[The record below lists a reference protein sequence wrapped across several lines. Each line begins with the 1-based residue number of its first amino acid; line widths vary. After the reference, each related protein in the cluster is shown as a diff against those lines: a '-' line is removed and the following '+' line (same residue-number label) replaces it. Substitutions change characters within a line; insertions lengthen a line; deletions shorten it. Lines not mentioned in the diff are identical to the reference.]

1 MSDGSSTKQVKIA
14 RFVVALLIIVGVG
27 AVAGNLIYINW
38 LKKEPAATAM
48 SSSMTLLNIPRPDF
62 TLRDLDGIPRTVS
75 AWDGKVLVINFWAT
89 WCKPCLREIP
99 EFNELQNQHRDD
111 GLQFVGIAIDDP
123 KAVKEFVK
131 TTAIDYPILA
141 AEQEGIE
148 VAEKYGN
155 DVGVL
160 PYTAIIN
167 RAGNITFVQFGE
179 LKKEL
184 AQEMIAPLL

>member
-89 WCKPCLREIP
+89 WCKPC
-99 EFNELQNQHRDD
+99 QM
-111 GLQFVGIAIDDP
+111 
-123 KAVKEFVK
+123 
-131 TTAIDYPILA
+131 
-141 AEQEGIE
+141 
-148 VAEKYGN
+148 VAP
-155 DVGVL
+155 VL
-160 PYTAIIN
+160 D
-167 RAGNITFVQFGE
+167 
-179 LKKEL
+179 EL
-184 AQEMIAPLL
+184 AKEYDGRVDFLKLDVDHNQQTAAKYNVMSIPTIMVFKGGQPVSHMVGFSSKANLKRTLEDALA